1 MLLKKTVATIVSG
14 VILLAWGFVSWTVLP
29 WHQMVTNE
37 FTDEAEVAE
46 VIKENAPKAGVYYLP
61 FAHRDQKAGETA
73 AVVNALP
80 RGYDP
85 GMIKQ
90 LVTQFIGNL
99 ISALI
104 VICLLSQ
111 TAGLGY
117 WGRVGFVALVGV
129 AIGFVSHFPY
139 WNWFGFPTPHVVVTV
154 IDSLI
159 AWFLAGLAIAKLVA
173 KNTKKITSSGVSRYG

>member
-1 MLLKKTVATIVSG
+1 MNKTAAAIICAVV
-14 VILLAWGFVSWTVLP
+14 LFAWGAVSWMILP

-73 AVVNALP
+73 AFVNALP
-80 RGYDP
+80 QGYDP

-90 LVTQFIGNL
+90 LVTQFIGDL

-173 KNTKKITSSGVSRYG
+173 KNTKKITRSGVSRYG